1 MRRRVAILISG
12 RGSNMSA
19 LIETARSRDFPAEIA
34 VVVSNKPDAAGIV
47 KARAAGVPVEIVESR
62 SFGKDRAAFE
72 IALQAV
78 LDQRSV
84 DLVCLAG
91 FMRLFT
97 PEFVRRWHGRMLN
110 IHPSLLPS
118 FPGLDPHGQAL
129 KAGVK
134 ISGATVH
141 FVTADTDAGPIVMQG
156 AVAVKDDD
164 TAETLSERILA
175 LEHKIYPAA
184 VRLVADMRVRIDG
197 GRCVIEG
204 AGAPAA
210 TMIAPK
216 L

>member
-12 RGSNMSA
+12 RGSNMTA
-19 LIETARSRDFPAEIA
+19 LIEAARSPDFPAEIS
-34 VVVSNKPDAAGIV
+34 VVVSNKADAAGV
-47 KARAAGVPVEIVESR
+47 AKARGAGIPVEIVESR

-72 IALQAV
+72 IALQTV

-97 PEFVRRWHGRMLN
+97 AEFVQRWHGRMLN
-110 IHPSLLPS
+110 IHPSLLPA

-141 FVTADTDAGPIVMQG
+141 FVTPDTDAGPIVIQG

-164 TAETLSERILA
+164 TVETLSERILGV
-175 LEHKIYPAA
+175 EHRIYPAA

-197 GRCVIEG
+197 DRCVTEG
-204 AGAPAA
+204 ASATDA
-210 TMIAPK
+210 TMITPAC
-216 L
+216 

>member
-1 MRRRVAILISG
+1 MA
-12 RGSNMSA
+12 A
-19 LIETARSRDFPAEIA
+19 LIEAARAQDFPAEIS
-34 VVVSNKPDAAGIV
+34 VVVSNKV
-47 KARAAGVPVEIVESR
+47 NAAGVTKARDAGIPVEIIESR
-62 SFGKDRAAFE
+62 PFGKDRAGFE
-72 IALQAV
+72 KALQTV

-97 PEFVRRWHGRMLN
+97 AEFVQRWHGRMLN
-110 IHPSLLPS
+110 IHPSLLPA

-141 FVTADTDAGPIVMQG
+141 FVTPDTDAGPIVMQG

-164 TAETLSERILA
+164 TMQTLSERILA
-175 LEHKIYPAA
+175 VEHRIYPAA

-197 GRCVIEG
+197 DRCVTEG
-204 AGAPAA
+204 ARATDAA
-210 TMIAPK
+210 MVTPVY
-216 L
+216 

>member
-19 LIETARSRDFPAEIA
+19 LIEAARSRDFPAEIA
-34 VVVSNKPDAAGIV
+34 VVVSNKPDAAGIA

-97 PEFVRRWHGRMLN
+97 PE
-110 IHPSLLPS
+110 
-118 FPGLDPHGQAL
+118 
-129 KAGVK
+129 
-134 ISGATVH
+134 
-141 FVTADTDAGPIVMQG
+141 
-156 AVAVKDDD
+156 
-164 TAETLSERILA
+164 
-175 LEHKIYPAA
+175 
-184 VRLVADMRVRIDG
+184 
-197 GRCVIEG
+197 
-204 AGAPAA
+204 
-210 TMIAPK
+210 
-216 L
+216 